1 MEANKATRITII
13 VRYLGHI
20 LRLGVSTSSQKEKSW
35 RTNAKQKQSEL
46 RTIQRSTMGNAVST
60 ARCSCRKSSEFIW
73 TLEQRAWICFRI
85 ILVQYGQHTDRITI
99 SQSIQEHNTKKLF
112 HRWNKSC
119 PVSHNRFYY
128 YPWFMFE
135 LHLVLDNLKHKIYNS
150 MAIHVVIVE
159 LQYNLTSP
167 QVHSVDQTSKIW
179 ITCAALHQ
187 YSPEKNLRYTS
198 QVLQGNM

>member
-73 TLEQRAWICFRI
+73 TLELRAWICFRI
-85 ILVQYGQHTDRITI
+85 ILVQYMDN
-99 SQSIQEHNTKKLF
+99 IQTELQYLKVFRSTKKLF

-119 PVSHNRFYY
+119 PVSHNRFY
-128 YPWFMFE
+128 
-135 LHLVLDNLKHKIYNS
+135 
-150 MAIHVVIVE
+150 
-159 LQYNLTSP
+159 
-167 QVHSVDQTSKIW
+167 
-179 ITCAALHQ
+179 
-187 YSPEKNLRYTS
+187 
-198 QVLQGNM
+198 